1 MRRNTLLG
9 LPAAAAAV
17 ALALGACTGGK
28 TGRDDASRIMSDS
41 IPQNTSFESY
51 TYDVLASAPA
61 DSLLRQFPDSVGKW
75 RLVGDGILPTKI
87 GSHDISLL
95 RDTLM
100 KIAQVVYDRPG
111 KAVPAGID
119 NLVVSDQKVSETPY
133 ANTNVNSLGIDLM
146 SPYVIVWERYV
157 YNYYWGAAHGQ
168 YATDYINYS
177 ALDNK
182 VLSLSDLFV
191 PGYERDLLEL
201 VRQKLVEEEIPLLVG
216 INEVELPANF
226 RIRGNGISLVYSL
239 YSIAPYSE
247 GEVKVDLS
255 VYDLDGIL
263 TPRALE
269 MILGPQSH

>member
-1 MRRNTLLG
+1 MG

-17 ALALGACTGGK
+17 ALALGACTGNRSGK
-28 TGRDDASRIMSDS
+28 DNAELSLSDS

-51 TYDVLASAPA
+51 TYDVIATATA
-61 DSLLRQFPDSVGKW
+61 DSTLSHFPDSVGKW
-75 RLVGDGILPTKI
+75 RLVGDGVLPVKV
-87 GSHDISLL
+87 GSHDITLL

-100 KIAQVVYDRPG
+100 KIAQVVCDKPG
-111 KAVPAGID
+111 NALPSGVDG
-119 NLVVSDQKVSETPY
+119 LEVSDQKVASTPY
-133 ANTNVNSLGIDLM
+133 ANTNVNSLGIAMM

-157 YNYYWGAAHGQ
+157 YNYFWGAAHGQ
-168 YATDYINYS
+168 YSTDYINYS

-191 PGYERDLLEL
+191 PGYERDLLEI
-201 VRQKLVEEEIPLLVG
+201 VRQKLVEEDIPLLVG

-226 RIRGNGISLVYSL
+226 RIRGNGISLVYPL
-239 YSIAPYSE
+239 YAIAPYSE

-255 VYDLDGIL
+255 VYDLDGLL